1 MTRKDK
7 SDELAPTGERSTAPA
22 HSRVSWL
29 PAGHIAGST
38 YDVHAPMASP
48 EVAGSGSVSDYLE
61 ILLRRFWIILVVFLL
76 VLAISAVYTWSV
88 TPVYRSAATIE
99 IERVNWKPK
108 QTMGTPEHMNF
119 LAYFLTQLQILKSR
133 GLAQDF
139 VEHENLMEN
148 ADLVLKES
156 NLIVTAQK
164 WSGALLSRIPAL
176 PSAAL
181 LGDGEEDLKTKLS
194 NAVVRSVEATR
205 IKDTDLAEVTMN
217 ATNPELAQKWL
228 QSYLDLYLERNLEKR
243 RNEHIKASDWLKTEL
258 EKVRTKLMASESAL
272 LEFIT
277 EHGMVSKD
285 GGYGE
290 VMQLVNRSLERVRQS
305 QETRIRMEALQGQ
318 QGHEPD
324 GVMPRVAGSE
334 FTQGLKQQ
342 LATLESE
349 YSDLGQLYAPNSPKM
364 TMVRRK
370 IEYLRGK
377 ISEAETSA
385 VSTALDQVKHEERRL
400 KGALDEA
407 KKEATRINALEAK
420 LALLK
425 KDVDADRK
433 FYNILLREYKEM
445 DIRAGTL
452 FNNVSIVDP
461 PRKPIDPITPR
472 TGFNLLLGSLIGL
485 FSGVLA
491 AFISESMDHTIRS
504 PRDIDT
510 AVGAKRL
517 GIVPDMAGV
526 PLGSRN
532 GSGSDIEL
540 VAHDDPRS
548 AMSDAIKNIQTSLFL
563 AHPTDQIRSMIVSSA
578 TPSEGKT
585 LISVS
590 IATILSAGNNKKTL
604 LVDADLRKPRIHKVF
619 GRNHT
624 GPGLSTILT
633 TESVKLKEVLN
644 ASRIPRFYYMTSG
657 PVPDDPV
664 SLLKSERMGQ
674 LMSHLQKIFDYI
686 VFDSPPVL
694 GFSDAQI
701 LCRHTDGM
709 IMVAKQGHVAREE
722 LREAMNSVAS
732 IHGGQVLGI
741 VLNKAHPRR
750 GGYGYG
756 YGGYYYSRNRKYY
769 HYYRKSAEG

>member
-1 MTRKDK
+1 MMRKDK
-7 SDELAPTGERSTAPA
+7 SDELAPASERSAAPE
-22 HSRVSWL
+22 HTRLSWL
-29 PAGHIAGST
+29 PTGQLGGTT
-38 YDVHAPMASP
+38 YDPHTPLESP
-48 EVAGSGSVSDYLE
+48 EFSGSGNVADYLE
-61 ILLRRFWIILVVFLL
+61 VLFRRFWMILVVFLL
-76 VLAISAVYTWSV
+76 ILAMSALYTWLI
-88 TPVYRSAATIE
+88 TPVYRSTATIE

-119 LAYFLTQLQILKSR
+119 LGYFSTQLQILKSR

-139 VEHENLMEN
+139 VEHENLMETP
-148 ADLVLKES
+148 DVVLKES
-156 NLIVTAQK
+156 NLAMTLQK
-164 WSGALLSRIPAL
+164 WAAVLLGRIPGFPPTAL
-176 PSAAL
+176 KD
-181 LGDGEEDLKTKLS
+181 DGEEDLKTRLS
-194 NAVVRSVEATR
+194 NGLVRSVEATR
-205 IKDTDLAEVTMN
+205 VKDTDLAEVTMDANN
-217 ATNPELAQKWL
+217 AELAQKL
-228 QSYLDLYLERNLEKR
+228 LHGYLDLYLERNLEKR
-243 RNEHIKASDWLKTEL
+243 RNEHLKASEWLKTEL

-277 EHGMVSKD
+277 ENGMVSKD

-305 QETRIRMEALQGQ
+305 QETRIKMEAFQSQPGS
-318 QGHEPD
+318 EPV

-334 FTQGLKQQ
+334 FVQGLKQQ
-342 LATLESE
+342 LSTLESE

-370 IEYLRGK
+370 VEYLRDK

-385 VSTALDQVKHEERRL
+385 VSSALDQVKNEEKRF

-407 KKEATRINALEAK
+407 KKEAARINSLEAR

-452 FNNVSIVDP
+452 FNNISIVDP
-461 PRKPIDPITPR
+461 PRKPIEPIKPKAA
-472 TGFNLLLGSLIGL
+472 FNLLLGSLIGL
-485 FSGVLA
+485 FAGVFA
-491 AFISESMDHTIRS
+491 AFIAESMDHTIRS

-510 AVGAKRL
+510 AVGTKRL
-517 GIVPDMAGV
+517 GIVPDLAGV
-526 PLGSRN
+526 PLRGRN
-532 GSGSDIEL
+532 GSGQEFEL
-540 VAHDDPRS
+540 LAHDDPRS
-548 AMSDAIKNIQTSLFL
+548 PMSDAIKNIQTSLFL

-604 LVDADLRKPRIHKVF
+604 LVDADLRKPRIHRVF
-619 GRNHT
+619 GRNGT

-633 TESVKLKEVLN
+633 RESVKLKEVLN
-644 ASRIPRFYYMTSG
+644 ASRIPRFYYITSG
-657 PVPDDPV
+657 PVPEDPV
-664 SLLKSERMGQ
+664 SLLKSERMSL
-674 LMSHLQKIFDYI
+674 LMSHLQKIFDFI

-732 IHGGQVLGI
+732 IHGGRILGI

-769 HYYRKSAEG
+769 HYYQRSAEG